1 MHAVHIMSNN
11 TYDSTC
17 PNNWLKAKPRRKQAG
32 RQVLTISPTRSHP
45 LARAALFWENHTE
58 RLLSLRQHYRARI
71 ACIALLAPVLCMVT
85 DHGRCG
91 VQILQPLRSPVGCV
105 CPQQSKRFKFARAW
119 QPLTRSLTPHPP
131 RTTPVW
137 DPSTLARMQFEG
149 EVIVLAGLLACL
161 LASGRVFPMAS
172 RGSATWV
179 GSNLWAF
186 QWCTHAVLC
195 CQTAVC
201 TCPSTAGAILSR

>member
-1 MHAVHIMSNN
+1 MTAHVHTTGSRP
-11 TYDSTC
+11 SR
-17 PNNWLKAKPRRKQAG
+17 ARRQASAHHFSHSP
-32 RQVLTISPTRSHP
+32 LTLS
-45 LARAALFWENHTE
+45 LAALSESRKT
-58 RLLSLRQHYRARI
+58 RAPPLTAATLCIARS
-71 ACIALLAPVLCMVT
+71 ACIASLVPVLCMMT
-85 DHGRCG
+85 DYGRCG
-91 VQILQPLRSPVGCV
+91 VHIVQPLRSPVGCV

-186 QWCTHAVLC
+186 QW
-195 CQTAVC
+195 
-201 TCPSTAGAILSR
+201 

>member
-1 MHAVHIMSNN
+1 MPEAPALLPPAPPPAPPTGQCSPALDADAPNLCEGTTTN
-11 TYDSTC
+11 GSDTAERSTAL
-17 PNNWLKAKPRRKQAG
+17 WLSPPLGSMWPSRLCSVTRHFAMNLNEPRA
-32 RQVLTISPTRSHP
+32 PRS
-45 LARAALFWENHTE
+45 
-58 RLLSLRQHYRARI
+58 
-71 ACIALLAPVLCMVT
+71 ACIASLVPVLCMMT
-85 DHGRCG
+85 DYGRCG
-91 VQILQPLRSPVGCV
+91 VHIVQPLRSPVGCV

-186 QWCTHAVLC
+186 QW
-195 CQTAVC
+195 
-201 TCPSTAGAILSR
+201 